1 MEPSS
6 FQRAKISEKI
16 SQTNSPKPN
25 KFFVAENSEKSK
37 CDGISKTII
46 IGIFILE
53 IIKEKK
59 VCKAVYHVSLSFS

>member
-25 KFFVAENSEKSK
+25 KFFVAEKSK